1 MNIISAS
8 LELWVAWTIVT
19 ILVLI
24 GMVWIRKDQKRQI
37 RRALHSTESSLKKH
51 SRREA
56 EVLTRSARM
65 LTREETKR
73 LRDDLE
79 NTIGAESEEIRQREK
94 RLEEREA
101 LLDRQLQTVLENEL
115 RIKEERASFD
125 SFKSDLKKRESATKM
140 LAEKYKLELSSIS
153 NLSEDKAREKYFEL
167 IRDEYQ
173 IEASQIGKAIVSE
186 AADKAE
192 EEARRLLGIAIQRY
206 AGEHTYESTT
216 ATVSLGGDE
225 DIKGRIIG
233 REGRNVRAF
242 EAATGVT
249 VLIDDTPNSVVLSGF
264 DPVKREIARET
275 MNRLVKDGRIHPTRI
290 EEVTKKVIEENSYN
304 MANLGEEAA
313 CKAGVISLNKEIL
326 SMLGKLRYRSSYS
339 QNVLAHSVE
348 VAHLMGLLAGEM
360 GLDINKAKRI
370 GLLHDIG
377 KAMSQDVEGPHAIV
391 GGDFIKRNGEPE
403 DVVNGVASHHGE
415 VPYNYIWGIL
425 VSAADAIS
433 ASRPGARSETMSTY
447 LKRLSHLE
455 KIGKSF
461 EAVEKCYAVQAGREV
476 RVLVNPSRVTDE
488 ESYDLARKIARK
500 IEDELQ
506 YPGHIRV
513 TMIRENRFIE
523 YAK

>member
-1 MNIISAS
+1 MHIISATA
-8 LELWVAWTIVT
+8 ELWIAWSIVT
-19 ILVLI
+19 VVVLL

-37 RRALHSTESSLKKH
+37 RRALHSTESSLKEH

-101 LLDRQLQTVLENEL
+101 LLDRQLQTVLENESRL
-115 RIKEERASFD
+115 KAERETLDA
-125 SFKSDLKKRESATKM
+125 LKVELTERESTANR
-140 LAEKYKLELSSIS
+140 LIDEYKTALSGVTG
-153 NLSEDKAREKYFEL
+153 LSEDEAKERFFEI
-167 IRDEYQ
+167 IRNEFSM
-173 IEASQIGKAIVSE
+173 EASQLGKGIIEEVKE
-186 AADKAE
+186 RAE
-192 EEARRLLGIAIQRY
+192 EDARRLIGLAIQRY

-216 ATVSLGGDE
+216 ATVSLNGDE

-264 DPVKREIARET
+264 DPIKREIARESMT
-275 MNRLVKDGRIHPTRI
+275 RLVKDGRIHPTRI
-290 EEVTKKVIEENSYN
+290 EEVVNKVTEDNDYN

-313 CKAGVISLNKEIL
+313 HKAGVNSLNKEVL
-326 SMLGKLRYRSSYS
+326 AMLGKLRYRSSYS

-360 GLDINKAKRI
+360 GLDIAKAKRI

-377 KAMSQDVEGPHAIV
+377 KSMTQDVEGPHAIV
-391 GGDFIKRNGEPE
+391 GADFIKLHGEPE

-415 VPYNYIWGIL
+415 VPYDYIWGIL

-433 ASRPGARSETMSTY
+433 ASRPGARSETMTTY
-447 LKRLSHLE
+447 LKRLSNLE
-455 KIGKSF
+455 KIGSSF
-461 EAVEKCYAVQAGREV
+461 DGVEKCYAVQAGREV
-476 RVLVNPSRVTDE
+476 RVLVNPKKVSDE
-488 ESYDLARKIARK
+488 ASYDLARQIARK

-513 TMIRENRFIE
+513 TMVRENRFVE

>member
-1 MNIISAS
+1 MHIILAS
-8 LELWVAWTIVT
+8 VELWVAWTIVT
-19 ILVLI
+19 IVVLI

-94 RLEEREA
+94 RLEERES

-115 RIKEERASFD
+115 RLKEERADFD
-125 SFKSDLKKRESATKM
+125 SFKNDLKKRDSATKK
-140 LAEKYKLELSSIS
+140 LAEKYKAELSAVSK
-153 NLSEDKAREKYFEL
+153 LSEDNAKEKFFEL

-173 IEASQIGKAIVSE
+173 IEASQIGKRIVNK
-186 AADKAE
+186 AKDKAE
-192 EEARRLLGIAIQRY
+192 EDARRLIGIAIQRY

-216 ATVSLGGDE
+216 ATVSLNGDE

-290 EEVTKKVIEENSYN
+290 EEVAKKVTEENSYN

-326 SMLGKLRYRSSYS
+326 GMLGKLRYRSSYS

-360 GLDINKAKRI
+360 GLDIAKAKRI

-415 VPYNYIWGIL
+415 VQYDYIWGIL

-476 RVLVNPSRVTDE
+476 RVLVNPSKVTDE

-513 TMIRENRFIE
+513 TMVRENRFVE